1 MPLSNFQRAVNRL
14 SIEADVSHDVAHFV
28 MAAITFGDM
37 TAHFAGYVL
46 NDLEERDVDAATD
59 GVMAIITDSTNELV
73 SAFMAVSGIA
83 RTKMAAV
90 FAAAIK
96 IMEEDGAATPR

>member
-14 SIEADVSHDVAHFV
+14 SIEADVSHDVARFV
-28 MAAITFGDM
+28 MAVVTFGNMMACLASCFLD
-37 TAHFAGYVL
+37 
-46 NDLEERDVDAATD
+46 DLEERDVDAATD
-59 GVMAIITDSTNELV
+59 RVMAIITDSTNELV

-83 RTKMAAV
+83 GTKMAAV